1 MGPTSSDNRTT
12 ESNRSAARSKRVGV
26 TALAATS
33 ARATSA
39 LLMLVSVPLTSG
51 YLGEER
57 YAVWLSVSSFVALLT
72 FADLGIGVGLLNAVS
87 HAFGKDDVAAARRH
101 IATALALLMS
111 ICIVLISVALLLM
124 QTDIWAE
131 VFNVKTPIA
140 RSEVN
145 TAATLFMIM
154 TALNLP
160 LGVVQR
166 VQLGFQEGA
175 PSYIWQ
181 AFGSLLGLALL
192 VLAVRFRLGL
202 PWLILAYMGGPA
214 LASLANGILYFG
226 MRRPEL
232 RFSKRW
238 IHRESARIL
247 LRTGVG
253 FVILQILVAVTNSM
267 DYIII
272 AQRLT
277 SGDLAGYSLTVRLFS
292 VIMLLIGTVTAA
304 LWPAF
309 SEAHSRGDHGW
320 LSSTFEKA
328 VRISFATM
336 AIGSVVVMV
345 TGQWLVDKWSVGSVS
360 IGLTLLAARACYSLV
375 DSVVGVTGTLL
386 SSMNMIWIQV
396 IAIGSYVAV
405 SLIAKPW
412 AADVAGVTGVAGVG
426 ALAMGLFVLWPLW
439 RSAAGTLSKV
449 S

>member
-1 MGPTSSDNRTT
+1 
-12 ESNRSAARSKRVGV
+12 
-26 TALAATS
+26 
-33 ARATSA
+33 
-39 LLMLVSVPLTSG
+39 MLVSVPLTSG

-111 ICIVLISVALLLM
+111 ICIVLISVGLLLM

-181 AFGSLLGLALL
+181 ALGSLLGLALL

-214 LASLANGILYFG
+214 LASLANGVLYFG
-226 MRRPEL
+226 VRRPEL
-232 RFSKRW
+232 RFSRKW

-412 AADVAGVTGVAGVG
+412 AADVAGVTGIAGVG